1 MPGSRGSATTKAE
14 IEIFLFLGRELLKAQ
29 RMERLDD
36 TLHDFKNPAIATAG
50 FARRIKRMLDQESIE
65 KDFPTIKKYV
75 EILLEETCRLQ
86 EMALSIY
93 HVGKEQIVNLTEV
106 FKKRFEINKEAI
118 IEMLKQNVTLREGP
132 FEEALRVQCYP
143 LQLERILD
151 NLLNNAT
158 NAIPLHGGTLSI
170 RTYSEDSWGCSEVT
184 NTGAISEEER
194 LRLLE
199 GEGEGR
205 GLYITHRIIR
215 ALKGKIDVRT
225 GKDTYDRHSEAPQ
238 GAWLSS
244 FLTQHPVSSMLIHAP

>member
-1 MPGSRGSATTKAE
+1 
-14 IEIFLFLGRELLKAQ
+14 
-29 RMERLDD
+29 
-36 TLHDFKNPAIATAG
+36 
-50 FARRIKRMLDQESIE
+50 
-65 KDFPTIKKYV
+65 
-75 EILLEETCRLQ
+75 
-86 EMALSIY
+86 
-93 HVGKEQIVNLTEV
+93 
-106 FKKRFEINKEAI
+106 
-118 IEMLKQNVTLREGP
+118 MLKQNVTLKEGP
-132 FEEALRVQCYP
+132 FEETLHVQCYP

-170 RTYSEDSWGCSEVT
+170 RTYSENSWVCSEVT

-225 GKDTYDRHSEAPQ
+225 GKDSTTVILKLPKMPSQA
-238 GAWLSS
+238 AS
-244 FLTQHPVSSMLIHAP
+244 